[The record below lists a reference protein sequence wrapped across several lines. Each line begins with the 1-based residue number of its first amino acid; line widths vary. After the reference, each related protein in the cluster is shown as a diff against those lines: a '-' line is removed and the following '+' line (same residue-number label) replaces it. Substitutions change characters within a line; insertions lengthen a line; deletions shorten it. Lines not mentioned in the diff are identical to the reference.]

1 MLVPK
6 LRFKEFNNEWNQK
19 SFEEIFVC
27 LQNNSFSRDYLNYD
41 NETSILDIHYGDIL
55 VKFSNILSVEGNP
68 LIPKINSDVN
78 VSKFIE
84 SSYLKDGD
92 IIFAD
97 TAEDLTVGKAIE
109 IKNIQNNK
117 VLSGLHTIPCRSN
130 IKFAP
135 NYLGFY
141 INSSVFHNQLIP
153 YITGIKVS
161 SISKSNIVK
170 TFISFPSFEEQ
181 NKIGKMIELLDKK
194 IELQQKKIEALK
206 MYKKGLIQQL
216 KKDSKNWKEY
226 KLNQLFDITRGEVI
240 PKNSLKDIPTNE
252 YQYPVYSSQTSNDGI
267 LGYDNKFDF
276 NGKFLTWTTDGAN
289 AGKVFFRNGKFR
301 CTNVCGLLYSTKNI
315 QYINLLTADLL
326 NYETPKHVSYVGNP
340 KLMNNVMG
348 EIKIKLPS
356 LSVQD
361 YYSNLFEL
369 YNNKITI
376 YENNLLNF
384 QNFKNGLL
392 QQMFI

>member
-19 SFEEIFVC
+19 SFEEIFVFF
-27 LQNNSFSRDYLNYD
+27 QNNSFSRDYLNYD

-226 KLNQLFDITRGEVI
+226 KLNQLFDITRGKVI
-240 PKNSLKDIPTNE
+240 PKNSLKYIPTNE

>member
-6 LRFKEFNNEWNQK
+6 LRFKEFESK
-19 SFEEIFVC
+19 YVEYK
-27 LQNNSFSRDYLNYD
+27 LK
-41 NETSILDIHYGDIL
+41 DIVDFYKG
-55 VKFSNILSVEGNP
+55 NILSKSDIAVDGKIPCILYGELYTKYSEITKFIISHTNNKSENLFYSRVNDV
-68 LIPKINSDVN
+68 LIPCSGETALDISTSTCVLLDN
-78 VSKFIE
+78 VALGGDLNVLRPKKYIDGKYL
-84 SSYLKDGD
+84 SYLLSNKKRITIAKYAQGD
-92 IIFAD
+92 SIVHLYAD
-97 TAEDLTVGKAIE
+97 K
-109 IKNIQNNK
+109 IKNISIILPSLDEQ
-117 VLSGLHTIPCRSN
+117 
-130 IKFAP
+130 
-135 NYLGFY
+135 
-141 INSSVFHNQLIP
+141 Q
-153 YITGIKVS
+153 KVS
-161 SISKSNIVK
+161 
-170 TFISFPSFEEQ
+170 FLL
-181 NKIGKMIELLDKK
+181 ELLNKK

-226 KLNQLFDITRGEVI
+226 KLNQLFDITRGKVI
-240 PKNSLKDIPTNE
+240 PKNSLKYIPTNE